1 MQVPRLRIA
10 LANGSS
16 ANIKLSNT
24 QISKMVYQGEFLYKG
39 ILIDSF
45 DIEAS
50 LVNFLVA
57 FGKGPQESLKKK
69 QEKSF

>member
-1 MQVPRLRIA
+1 
-10 LANGSS
+10 
-16 ANIKLSNT
+16 
-24 QISKMVYQGEFLYKG
+24 MVYQGEFLYKG

-50 LVNFLVA
+50 FVNFLVA